1 VVIQEIWGRVAE
13 DFSPFDV
20 DVTTIEPSNFSPG
33 QFQSV
38 RVVVGGDQ
46 VDIGSQLRNR
56 EVRGAASFSGH
67 TGLIA
72 QVFGNTVQGPRSRA
86 QTASHEAG
94 HIFGSWLDYT
104 YGLGHH
110 TSTVPLPSR
119 TRIMGTHIVARDI
132 WWKEQTV
139 LAADTANNPIY
150 GVQEDVAVLLAAL
163 GARSSDHAGAPQ
175 GGTPLLRTSSGS
187 EVVLEG
193 GGIITMNAA
202 SLPRTCT
209 PWSDASCSRVR
220 DESAVSDE
228 KDFFLFRADPGRL
241 VASVY
246 PISHEDSSDTPANL
260 DAKIELWRQRSDGTW
275 TSMATQGNGHSAS
288 DLFARLS
295 YNVPTNEAGVYAV
308 AAKSQGG
315 YGDLGEYTV
324 EVRGEDV
331 REYTLNARL
340 NLPEGPFVT
349 AVPKTVRPGETV
361 TLHGGGFATA
371 SSLLFSPLA
380 RASVVQFNGIG
391 VPTSVRSSTELTFEV
406 PVDGFC
412 GEHYIRVVNPPR
424 LTLLASE
431 GDKLAR

>member
-1 VVIQEIWGRVAE
+1 
-13 DFSPFDV
+13 
-20 DVTTIEPSNFSPG
+20 
-33 QFQSV
+33 
-38 RVVVGGDQ
+38 
-46 VDIGSQLRNR
+46 
-56 EVRGAASFSGH
+56 
-67 TGLIA
+67 
-72 QVFGNTVQGPRSRA
+72 
-86 QTASHEAG
+86 
-94 HIFGSWLDYT
+94 
-104 YGLGHH
+104 
-110 TSTVPLPSR
+110 
-119 TRIMGTHIVARDI
+119 
-132 WWKEQTV
+132 
-139 LAADTANNPIY
+139 
-150 GVQEDVAVLLAAL
+150 
-163 GARSSDHAGAPQ
+163 
-175 GGTPLLRTSSGS
+175 
-187 EVVLEG
+187 
-193 GGIITMNAA
+193 MNAA
-202 SLPRTCT
+202 SLPRTCA

-331 REYTLNARL
+331 REYTLDARL

-431 GDKLAR
+431 GDKLPRASARLEVVGDCAARPAVHIYRIFPTSARPGTNVTIDGLGFRTSNALTPLEQESVVLLTKIWRSVAADGATGKTK